1 MTSAI
6 PKIKIYSEKFYF
18 SLDTAGAELYTFV
31 NCSIYVADFDVRIEK
46 GE

>member
-1 MTSAI
+1 MNFRLE
-6 PKIKIYSEKFYF
+6 KIHF

-31 NCSIYVADFDVRIEK
+31 NCNIYVADIDVRIEK

>member
-1 MTSAI
+1 MN
-6 PKIKIYSEKFYF
+6 F

-31 NCSIYVADFDVRIEK
+31 NCNIYVADIDVRIEK